1 MKSKDS
7 GKEESAPPLPHL
19 DEAER
24 GALGGMLLSP
34 DAAGEIASLLCAS
47 DFFDFSH
54 LHPLIFSAICKIFE
68 EGKNPDLVLL
78 SSALSSSGLL
88 PKIEGGEAYLAD
100 LVYSVP
106 SASNALEYARIVKNL
121 SRRRKV
127 IECGKRI
134 EQIGREEEEGER
146 AVSLAQGEALSLS
159 QDEGFKD
166 MEKAALAARRAA
178 SLLEE
183 GEEGNLVFTGF
194 KDLDKC
200 LQGFRPG
207 QLVIV
212 AGRPSMGKS
221 TLASD
226 FARFAAASGK
236 KAAYFSLEMSK
247 EEVAKRMLSA
257 QSAIRLEKL
266 ERGYIEGQE
275 DLERLDEGIKALD
288 ALPIYLDDSADL
300 SMMEIRTKC
309 RRLKA
314 QGGLGIVV
322 VDYLQLLS
330 SPKEKENRQQEI
342 SAFSRNLKMLSKEL
356 SCPVIALSQLN
367 RSPEM
372 REGKRPQLSDLR
384 ESGSI
389 EQDADLV
396 LLVNRPEVYNP
407 DDHPGEAEIIVAKH
421 RNGKTGSFWLDFE
434 GDFARFRD
442 PKGGYGGF

>member
-1 MKSKDS
+1 
-7 GKEESAPPLPHL
+7 
-19 DEAER
+19 
-24 GALGGMLLSP
+24 
-34 DAAGEIASLLCAS
+34 
-47 DFFDFSH
+47 
-54 LHPLIFSAICKIFE
+54 
-68 EGKNPDLVLL
+68 
-78 SSALSSSGLL
+78 
-88 PKIEGGEAYLAD
+88 
-100 LVYSVP
+100 
-106 SASNALEYARIVKNL
+106 
-121 SRRRKV
+121 
-127 IECGKRI
+127 
-134 EQIGREEEEGER
+134 
-146 AVSLAQGEALSLS
+146 
-159 QDEGFKD
+159 
-166 MEKAALAARRAA
+166 
-178 SLLEE
+178 
-183 GEEGNLVFTGF
+183 
-194 KDLDKC
+194 
-200 LQGFRPG
+200 
-207 QLVIV
+207 
-212 AGRPSMGKS
+212 MGKS

-236 KAAYFSLEMSK
+236 RAAYFSLEMSK

-257 QSAIRLEKL
+257 QSAIKLEKL
-266 ERGYIEGQE
+266 ERGYIDGQE
-275 DLERLDEGIKALD
+275 DMERLDEGIYALD
-288 ALPIYLDDSADL
+288 PLPIYLDDSADL